1 MRRQREYEEEQAL
14 IVKNGSPTF
23 GLKKGSHPDD
33 IPGDN
38 DEYMLSTEEQLEA
51 RDYVETLG
59 NSQNSPRPSNNVAI
73 SQ

>member
-23 GLKKGSHPDD
+23 GPKKGSHPDD
-33 IPGDN
+33 LPGDN

-51 RDYVETLG
+51 RDYV
-59 NSQNSPRPSNNVAI
+59 
-73 SQ
+73 